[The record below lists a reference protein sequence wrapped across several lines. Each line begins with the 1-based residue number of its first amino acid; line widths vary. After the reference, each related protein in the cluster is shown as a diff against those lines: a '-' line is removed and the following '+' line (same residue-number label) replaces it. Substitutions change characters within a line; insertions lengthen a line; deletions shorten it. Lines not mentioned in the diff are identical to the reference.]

1 MRAPVGKRRRQAEQP
16 RDHHALEFVRSRVD
30 ARAERIAQV
39 ALDASVAPET
49 VNNFTAERSVFANPY
64 VAPEI
69 AGRTDAAGLFYPG
82 RGRFA
87 LDQDGNRVELSRA
100 ERRTIRERAELIRE
114 QAELNEL
121 VAEFNARPQPTA
133 PPLAPANPDAD

>member
-1 MRAPVGKRRRQAEQP
+1 MQ
-16 RDHHALEFVRSRVD
+16 SRLILTAGVCL
-30 ARAERIAQV
+30 AVSACAT
-39 ALDASVAPET
+39 SET

-100 ERRTIRERAELIRE
+100 ERRTFRERAELIRE

-133 PPLAPANPDAD
+133 PPIAPANPDAD